1 MDAEPGLRGRAV
13 LTVGDADS
21 AIAMGSGDVAVLATP
36 RVVALMEAAAVV
48 AIEGAL
54 PVGFTSVGSRIEV
67 DHLAP
72 TAVGAEVV
80 AHAVVTGVE
89 GRSVSFDV
97 TVDEGNSTV
106 ARGSHVRVVVD
117 RGRFVSRLAGT

>member
-1 MDAEPGLRGRAV
+1 MDIEPGLSGRVV

-36 RVVALMEAAAVV
+36 RIVALMEAAAVV

-54 PVGFTSVGSRIEV
+54 PIGFTTVGSRIEV

-89 GRSVSFDV
+89 GRSASFDV
-97 TVDEGNSTV
+97 TVDEGSSTV
-106 ARGSHVRVVVD
+106 ARGSHVRVVVE
-117 RGRFVSRLAGT
+117 RERFVSRLAHS

>member
-1 MDAEPGLRGRAV
+1 MHVEPGLSGRV
-13 LTVGDADS
+13 GLTVGDADS
-21 AIAMGSGDVAVLATP
+21 AVAMGSGDVAVLATP

-54 PVGFTSVGSRIEV
+54 PLGFTSVGSRIEV

-72 TAVGAEVV
+72 TAAGAEVV

-97 TVDEGNSTV
+97 TVDEGSSTV

-117 RGRFVSRLAGT
+117 RGRFVSRLAGS

>member
-1 MDAEPGLRGRAV
+1 MNIEMGLSGRVA

-21 AIAMGSGDVAVLATP
+21 AIAMRSGDVAVLATP

-54 PVGFTSVGSRIEV
+54 PSGFTSVGSRIEV

-72 TAVGAEVV
+72 TAIGGDVV
-80 AHAVVTGVE
+80 AHAIVTEVE

-97 TVDEGNSTV
+97 TVDEGSSTV
-106 ARGSHVRVVVD
+106 ARGSHVRVVVE
-117 RGRFVSRLAGT
+117 REGFVARLGGF

>member
-1 MDAEPGLRGRAV
+1 MDIEPGLRGRAV

-54 PVGFTSVGSRIEV
+54 PIGFTSVGSRIEV

-89 GRSVSFDV
+89 GRSISFDV
-97 TVDEGNSTV
+97 TVDEGSSTV
-106 ARGSHVRVVVD
+106 AQGSHVRVVVE
-117 RGRFVSRLAGT
+117 RVRFVSRLAGT